1 MMLDNPYFLAVGVV
15 LFAACVAN
23 AIAQHRTQ
31 RRAEMDARHAED
43 LDRFLR
49 EGIRKEWL

>member
-1 MMLDNPYFLAVGVV
+1 MLDNPYFLAVGVV
-15 LFAACVAN
+15 LFAACVVN
-23 AIAQHRTQ
+23 AIAQYRAK
-31 RRAEMDARHAED
+31 RRAELDARYAED